1 MATPVFEDR
10 IQDSNT
16 AQDTQTNAL
25 ATATVAAITGRSHV
39 FLKCE
44 ASYSVSTS
52 SGLLQIKFGTTVKME
67 KYIHGAGAI
76 DAGILGMIN
85 PVQGEAIS
93 AELAAG
99 GVAVL
104 GKVCLSYYT
113 R

>member
-1 MATPVFEDR
+1 VPSPFEDR

-16 AQDTQTNAL
+16 AQDSQTNAL
-25 ATATVAAITGRSHV
+25 ATATVALIAGRSHV
-39 FLKCE
+39 FLKVE
-44 ASYSVSTS
+44 ASYSASTTS
-52 SGLLQIKFGTTVKME
+52 ALLQIKFGTTVKFE

-76 DAGILGMIN
+76 DAGVLGMIN

-99 GVAVL
+99 GAGVV